1 MDQFKYLHGS
11 TLEVLT
17 KLTPE
22 FVYKPVPVDLSLL
35 DLDKMRRNPKNQK
48 WMDFESM
55 TPNFEW
61 NKLEYESEYRSA
73 FGVFVLDGLT
83 MPGSGP
89 YECKT
94 AMARMI
100 ALRQPTKE
108 GFSDRLAANQDDLS
122 IRFEPQLKELVSYI
136 KERWT
141 NRNPETLLPA
151 WVHAPHPKKK
161 LRERTNDECL
171 AHGRADF
178 DDHKPV
184 DFKLKFGE
192 LLEQSKKR
200 GIGDLGVYRTH
211 ATACVVPDLK
221 AAWSG
226 IPIFE
231 SLKKLK
237 TEFVVGP
244 EKDKMRSVFK
254 NLLEPGDDICYV
266 YHSDDCCMSAQCS
279 DGLVLINGDIVKC
292 DGSHRTPML
301 KLLEELIREAQGLDA
316 TGNDYFARAFREL
329 YKPLRFKYKSKHRG
343 RRKQQV
349 VYHFTTGRLY
359 SGSSLTTLINNF
371 ANLLIAFALG
381 KRVPDPRLL
390 TRAEMLEAY
399 VLAGEDVGY
408 ELKAGVC
415 ECIEDVQFLKC
426 SPSRIETNLYP
437 EGYCYE
443 PWLGLGVHVRGFGTF
458 KGDLP
463 GTGPVEGR
471 VSAFLSG
478 LVQGRRLWGDHEF
491 YDSFHA
497 AYYCSSTPKGE
508 KLLQT
513 SRVAD
518 VISDEKSKLLGENL
532 GKISAL
538 SVCKRYKIS
547 LEDYERVCRIVKNAG
562 PFFNMR
568 DPVFDV
574 FYRKDYG

>member
-1 MDQFKYLHGS
+1 MKQFKYLHGS
-11 TLEVLT
+11 TQVALC

-22 FVYKPVPVDLSLL
+22 FVYKPVPVDTSLL
-35 DLDKMRRNPKNQK
+35 NLDKMQRDPYNKK
-48 WMDFESM
+48 WMDFGSM
-55 TPNFEW
+55 TPNFTG
-61 NKLEYESEYRSA
+61 NRLEYEAEYRSA
-73 FGVFVLDGLT
+73 FGVFILDGLT

-89 YECKT
+89 EECKT

-108 GFSDRLAANQDDLS
+108 GFSDRLAANQDDLES
-122 IRFEPQLKELVSYI
+122 RYEPELKEFVKYI
-136 KERWT
+136 NGRWK
-141 NRNPETLLPA
+141 NRNPEILLPN

-161 LRERTNDECL
+161 LRERTYAECL
-171 AHGRADF
+171 AHGRANF

-192 LLEQSKKR
+192 LLEESKKR

-211 ATACVVPDLK
+211 DTACVVPDLK

-226 IPIFE
+226 IQYFGAHRHV
-231 SLKKLK
+231 K

-254 NLLEPGDDICYV
+254 NLLEPGNDICYV
-266 YHSDDCCMSAQCS
+266 YHSDDCCMSAHCK

-301 KLLEELIREAQGLDA
+301 KLLEKMIRDAQGLDA
-316 TGNDYFARAFREL
+316 TGNGYFARAFREL

-343 RRKQQV
+343 RQKQRV
-349 VYHFTTGRLY
+349 LYHFTTGRLY

-381 KRVPDPRLL
+381 KRVPNPRLL

-471 VSAFLSG
+471 VPAFLSG

-497 AYYCSSTPKGE
+497 AYYRDTSTKDE
-508 KLLQT
+508 KLL
-513 SRVAD
+513 RVLNIAR
-518 VISDEKSKLLGENL
+518 VISDDQSKLLGENL
-532 GKISAL
+532 GRISAL

-568 DPVFDV
+568 DPVFDA